1 MPVRHLGLAVAG
13 GTLVGAAVGWNITN
27 AGAVAEPL
35 AESYGVSLGVVG
47 LLTTSLFLTHALV
60 QIPGGRQADRFGA
73 HLVAVASLVL
83 VAAGNALL
91 LAAPDPALAVGVRA
105 AVGLGTG
112 AAFVAGSD
120 YVRASGGGP
129 AAQGAYGGSAMAGG
143 GLALAVVPLLAGPL
157 GWRAPWASAALLA
170 LVALVLL
177 ALCPRPPRRGRPGEV
192 GIRAL
197 LLDRRLYRLSVVH
210 MASLGLNAVVANWV
224 VTLLVRAGGLSLRA
238 AGAVGALTLVAG
250 VVGRPLGGVLAGRS
264 PERAR
269 VVVAAGLVAGAGG
282 TALLAPAEPVGL
294 AVVAA
299 MLVGL
304 GAGLAFAPVFGA
316 AAALRPEDPGA
327 AVGLVNTAGNL
338 AIVAGAPL
346 LGLAFSLPGDGR
358 LGFLAVALLWAA
370 ALLALPRPEELDGRV
385 EQAATDSVAVPLR
398 RRTD

>member
-1 MPVRHLGLAVAG
+1 MEDQAV
-13 GTLVGAAVGWNITN
+13 
-27 AGAVAEPL
+27 
-35 AESYGVSLGVVG
+35 
-47 LLTTSLFLTHALV
+47 
-60 QIPGGRQADRFGA
+60 
-73 HLVAVASLVL
+73 
-83 VAAGNALL
+83 
-91 LAAPDPALAVGVRA
+91 
-105 AVGLGTG
+105 
-112 AAFVAGSD
+112 VAGSD

-338 AIVAGAPL
+338 AIVAGAPR
-346 LGLAFSLPGDGR
+346 LGRAFSRPGDGR
-358 LGFLAVALLWAA
+358 LGFLAVARLGAA